1 MVERMRRLREKG
13 EKVEQEKE
21 MSPRGHKRLTHVGVL
36 ETDED

>member
-1 MVERMRRLREKG
+1 MVEWMRRLREKG

-21 MSPRGHKRLTHVGVL
+21 RSTRGHKRLTHVGVL